1 MYHMFIKSMI
11 KIVLVV
17 MTLNIAAAL
26 PARASELIMFE
37 QAGCTYCQRWDREVG
52 SLYEK
57 TAEARM
63 LPLRRLH
70 IREQSQLGATLA
82 APVRFTPTFVI
93 VDQGR
98 EIGRITGYIND
109 DAFWGLLG
117 MYITKIAPEFQRSK
131 LERSSRI

>member
-1 MYHMFIKSMI
+1 MFIKSMI
-11 KIVLVV
+11 KIALLV
-17 MTLNIAAAL
+17 MTVNIAALL

-57 TAEARM
+57 TAEAHM

-70 IREQSQLGATLA
+70 IREQSQAGITLA
-82 APVRFTPTFVI
+82 GPVRYTPTFVI
-93 VDQGR
+93 IDNGH

-117 MYITKIAPEFQRSK
+117 TYVTKIAPEFQRSK
-131 LERSSRI
+131 LERSSKI

>member
-1 MYHMFIKSMI
+1 MFIKSMI
-11 KIVLVV
+11 KIALFAATV
-17 MTLNIAAAL
+17 NIAAAL
-26 PARASELIMFE
+26 PALASELIMFE
-37 QAGCTYCQRWDREVG
+37 QAGCTHCQRWDREVG

-57 TAEARM
+57 TTEAHM

-70 IREQSQLGATLA
+70 IREQSQAGITLA

-93 VDQGR
+93 IDNGK

-117 MYITKIAPEFQRSK
+117 TYATKIAPEFQRSK